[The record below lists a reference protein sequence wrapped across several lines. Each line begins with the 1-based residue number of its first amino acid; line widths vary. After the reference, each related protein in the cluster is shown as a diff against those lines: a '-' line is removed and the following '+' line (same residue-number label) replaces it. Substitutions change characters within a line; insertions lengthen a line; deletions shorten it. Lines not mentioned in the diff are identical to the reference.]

1 MRGDATSEDVDKGD
15 ALAHYVHTYHDNIRN
30 IYLDRIYKLHV

>member
-1 MRGDATSEDVDKGD
+1 MRGDATSEDVEKGD
-15 ALAHYVHTYHDNIRN
+15 ALAHYVHTYQGNIRD